1 MILGQ
6 YSVSA
11 ESNGRVMLPKAVRQY
26 FKAKSLVLTRGYDNC
41 LLLIDSDQF
50 KSVIK
55 EITSESFLN
64 PDKRDTER
72 FLLGSAF
79 AVKLDNHGRL
89 IIPEP
94 LRQYSQIK
102 NKITFVGLVNRVEV
116 WSETVWLKHQE
127 YLTKHSQE
135 IAKRL
140 LEVKSSLK

>member
-11 ESNGRVMLPKAVRQY
+11 ESNGRVMLPKKVRQY
-26 FKAKSLVLTRGYDNC
+26 FKAKALIITRGYDNC
-41 LLLIDSDQF
+41 LLLVDTDQF
-50 KSVIK
+50 QTVIK
-55 EITSESFLN
+55 EVTSQSFLN

-79 AVKLDNHGRL
+79 EVKLDSHGRL

-94 LRQYSQIK
+94 LRRYSQIK
-102 NKITFVGLVNRVEV
+102 NKITFVGLGNRVEV

-127 YLTKHSQE
+127 YLTKHNQE